1 MKATRLLNLYRKSI
15 LPTVLAAT
23 VALGVVGITLAPT
36 SSQANTHVASES
48 NANASSHS
56 LDSKV
61 SAGEGKEMEL
71 KFPEPLPPMN
81 RKAAPAGPEMRSNL
95 IRGL

>member
-23 VALGVVGITLAPT
+23 VALVVGITLTPT

>member
-1 MKATRLLNLYRKSI
+1 MKATRLLNLYLKFDFS
-15 LPTVLAAT
+15 TALAAA
-23 VALGVVGITLAPT
+23 VVLVVGVTFVPHA
-36 SSQANTHVASES
+36 SRANTHVASES

-71 KFPEPLPPMN
+71 KFPEPLPQMN
-81 RKAAPAGPEMRSNL
+81 RKAAPAGPEIRSNL